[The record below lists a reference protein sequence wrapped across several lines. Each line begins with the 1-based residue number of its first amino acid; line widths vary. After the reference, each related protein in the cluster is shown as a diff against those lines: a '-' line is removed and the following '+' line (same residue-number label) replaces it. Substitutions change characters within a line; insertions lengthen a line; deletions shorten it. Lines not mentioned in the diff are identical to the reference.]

1 MIIKPARKK
10 SAVES
15 KKLENCMIFLRIEK
29 SCKDC
34 PVLCLKDKQEY
45 LNHNIN

>member
-15 KKLENCMIFLRIEK
+15 KKLENYMIFLRIEK
-29 SCKDC
+29 ELQGLPSFMSKRQIGIS
-34 PVLCLKDKQEY
+34 KS
-45 LNHNIN
+45 